1 MATGIVRWI
10 KRTLPDPT
18 GARVAEQARR
28 WLGLETGEVR
38 TAKVFLVPDHLGEA
52 THRRLAE
59 EGLRDAVLH
68 EVALDALPAWPEFRA
83 ALRVAR
89 RPGVTDDE
97 GRSAQRVLADLLDQ
111 PLPGHQDIFTQD
123 LYLFTNP
130 LAPADLE
137 RLGRELLANPL
148 IERVEALT
156 PETAFAATPALPRP
170 PEGGQPRSFFPPC
183 ALAEEAGPRPGQPGK
198 EANQPLAPGAS
209 LHAEPSRSPGGPETE
224 ADLRSDRLTLKTPL
238 ASASAVPI
246 MDPSPKVQ
254 APDQPVDGMPQI
266 PAAVFGP
273 RSFPRGDAATSPLA
287 PEVPASDPCP
297 NLTRA
302 RDRAA
307 PTFRLPAPESDN
319 GPSLV
324 HSEYTSYTSA
334 PEFTPAIP
342 ETSTRDEAPVAAR
355 PLVDPTVEVI
365 PLPDRSDELL
375 ALSRARLLSL
385 DLAEMEAIRDYYAR
399 PEVQDARRAAGLPP
413 SSPTDAELEIIG
425 QTWSEHCKH
434 KEFAATIVCRDLDTG
449 EETVVDSLFRTFIRR
464 PTELLRAEQRRVG
477 TDWLVKVFDDNAGV
491 VKIDDR
497 RLFVWKVETH
507 NSPSAL
513 DPYGGAL
520 TGIVGNN
527 RDPLGTGRGGARL
540 LFNTDVLCFAPP
552 DDASPLFP
560 GQLPPHRMLQ
570 GVRRG
575 IEDGGNKSGVPTVN
589 GAIVFDPRYRA
600 KPLVYCGTGAVLP
613 ATLAG
618 RPAWEKEIAPGDLIV
633 MAGGRVGRDGIHGA
647 TFSSAAAAPDSP
659 ASAVQIGSPLTQKM
673 LSDFL
678 ARACADGL
686 VKCCTDNGAGGLS
699 SSVGELAWSCGG
711 AAVQLEAVPL
721 KYPGLRPWEIFL
733 SESQERM
740 TLVVK
745 PDHWPALQA
754 LADRLEVEVSC
765 LGQFTATGRLE
776 VRFGDRPVADL
787 ELAFLHDGVPR
798 KRLEAV
804 WRAPVTSPARLPAD
818 LETGRVVKRLLRRW
832 NICSR
837 ESVIR
842 QYDHEVKGRTVIK
855 PLMGPRGIAPQDA
868 AVVRVDFSDFVGIAV
883 ANGICP
889 RYGDLDA
896 YAMSAGA
903 FDEAVRQIIAVGG
916 RLPRRDRADHRFWSG
931 NDNFCVPDSV
941 FDPETNPDG
950 REKLGKLVR
959 MCQALADL
967 SLAYG
972 VPMTSG
978 KDSMKNDFRCGREK
992 ISVPPTVL
1000 YSLTARI
1007 DDVRR
1012 VTTAEFKRPGDL
1024 VFLVGPTR
1032 DELGGSEL
1040 LDELG
1045 LHGGAVPQVRPAE
1058 ARARYDRLSDAHEA
1072 GLLAS
1077 CHDLSDGGLAVALA
1091 EAAFG
1096 GDLGADLELPAR
1108 GLPTPVWLFSETHSR
1123 FLVTVPPP
1131 QVEAFTTLFGEDALR
1146 LGAVTSQ
1153 PRLRLRREGRPVL
1166 DEPLAD
1172 LFAAWN
1178 RDLEA

>member
-1 MATGIVRWI
+1 MTVATSIVRWI
-10 KRTLPDPT
+10 KRELPDPL

-38 TAKVFLVPDHLGEA
+38 TAKIFLIPEHLGPDA
-52 THRRLAE
+52 QRRLAE

-68 EVALDALPAWPEFRA
+68 EIGSNALPPWPEFRA
-83 ALRVAR
+83 ALRISR

-97 GRSAQRVLADLLDQ
+97 GRSAQRVLADLLDR
-111 PLPGHQDIFTQD
+111 PLPGHQEIFTQD
-123 LYLFTNP
+123 LYLFANP
-130 LAPADLE
+130 LSPHDLE

-148 IERVEALT
+148 IERIEPLT
-156 PETAFAATPALPRP
+156 PDRAFALL
-170 PEGGQPRSFFPPC
+170 EGGVPMF
-183 ALAEEAGPRPGQPGK
+183 AAGQP
-198 EANQPLAPGAS
+198 S
-209 LHAEPSRSPGGPETE
+209 
-224 ADLRSDRLTLKTPL
+224 
-238 ASASAVPI
+238 
-246 MDPSPKVQ
+246 
-254 APDQPVDGMPQI
+254 
-266 PAAVFGP
+266 
-273 RSFPRGDAATSPLA
+273 
-287 PEVPASDPCP
+287 PASDFPSSATALP
-297 NLTRA
+297 SP
-302 RDRAA
+302 AA
-307 PTFRLPAPESDN
+307 SLASPTQGRGADP
-319 GPSLV
+319 
-324 HSEYTSYTSA
+324 H
-334 PEFTPAIP
+334 
-342 ETSTRDEAPVAAR
+342 R
-355 PLVDPTVEVI
+355 LVDPTVEAI
-365 PLPDRSDELL
+365 PLPEAPEALL
-375 ALSRARLLSL
+375 ALSRDRLLEL
-385 DLAEMEAIRDYYAR
+385 DLAEMEAIRAYYAR
-399 PEVQDARRAAGLPP
+399 PEVQEARRAAGLPAAC
-413 SSPTDAELEIIG
+413 PTDAELEILA

-449 EETVVDSLFRTFIRR
+449 EETVIDSLFRTFIRR

-491 VKIDDR
+491 VKIDDQ

-552 DDASPLFP
+552 DDASPRFP
-560 GQLPPHRMLQ
+560 GQLPPHRILQ

-575 IEDGGNKSGVPTVN
+575 IEDGGNKSGVPTIN

-600 KPLVYCGTGAVLP
+600 KPLVFCGTGAVLP

-618 RPAWEKEIAPGDLIV
+618 RPAWVKEVDPGDLIV

-647 TFSSAAAAPDSP
+647 TFSSAAVAPDSP

-678 ARACADGL
+678 ARACAEGL
-686 VKCCTDNGAGGLS
+686 IKSCTDNGAGGLS
-699 SSVGELAWSCGG
+699 SSIGELAWSCGG
-711 AAVQLEAVPL
+711 ASVQLDAVPL

-740 TLVVK
+740 TLVVE
-745 PDHWPALQA
+745 PDRWPALQA
-754 LADRLEVEVSC
+754 LAERLEVEVSC
-765 LGQFTATGRLE
+765 LGRFTATGRLE
-776 VRFGDRPVADL
+776 VRYGDRPVADL
-787 ELAFLHDGVPR
+787 DLDFLHEGVPR

-804 WRAPVTSPARLPAD
+804 WRAPVISPARLPAELD
-818 LETGRVVKRLLRRW
+818 LGRTLKLLLRRW

-837 ESVIR
+837 ESIIR

-855 PLMGPRGIAPQDA
+855 PLMGPRGHAPQDA
-868 AVVRVDFSDFVGIAV
+868 AVIRVDFSDFVGIAV

-916 RLPRRDRADHRFWSG
+916 RLPRRDRPDHRFWSG

-941 FDPETNPDG
+941 YDPETNPDG

-1012 VTTAEFKRPGDL
+1012 VTTAEFKHACDL
-1024 VFLVGPTR
+1024 VYLVGPTYE
-1032 DELGGSEL
+1032 ELGGSEL

-1045 LHGGAVPQVRPAE
+1045 LPGGAVPRVRPAE
-1058 ARARYDRLSDAHEA
+1058 ARARYDRVSEAHER

-1108 GLPTPVWLFSETHSR
+1108 GLPTPVWLFAESHSR
-1123 FLVTVPPP
+1123 FLVTVPPAC
-1131 QVEAFTTLFGEDALR
+1131 EAAFTALFGDDALR
-1146 LGAVTSQ
+1146 LGAVTAQ
-1153 PRLRLRREGRPVL
+1153 PRLRVRREGRVVL
-1166 DEPLAD
+1166 DEALAD
-1172 LFAAWN
+1172 LLAAWN